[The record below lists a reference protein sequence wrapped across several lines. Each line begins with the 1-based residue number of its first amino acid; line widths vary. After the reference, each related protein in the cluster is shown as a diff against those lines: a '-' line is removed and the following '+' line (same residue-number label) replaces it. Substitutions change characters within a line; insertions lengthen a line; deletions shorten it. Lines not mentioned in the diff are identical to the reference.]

1 MQSFDLAT
9 MKESEMDF
17 TASFELRLS
26 ESGTIVPGVTLCY
39 GIALWFDTGFTN
51 RFCKENPV
59 VLSTSPFCTP
69 THWSQTIF
77 TFEEPIAMVKES
89 STLDSSA
96 SVGTDE
102 SPATMLKSRISI
114 VRASEHRSIDISVE
128 TTAFSKDGRKRSWPI
143 QIFNLWL
150 IMYHFWIK
158 FASFLP
164 SSAINS
170 NCYQC
175 SIRWPS
181 FACWME
187 HFAQLEWWGWKKT
200 WCICNSDQTYCAS
213 RTTKMISD
221 TSSFKYFMM
230 FTWF

>member
-1 MQSFDLAT
+1 
-9 MKESEMDF
+9 MDF

-39 GIALWFDTGFTN
+39 GIVLWFDTGFTN

-89 STLDSSA
+89 STLGSSA
-96 SVGTDE
+96 WVGTDE

-143 QIFNLWL
+143 QIFNLDQSC
-150 IMYHFWIK
+150 
-158 FASFLP
+158 ASLGLSLRLSCHFLP
-164 SSAINS
+164 STAIV
-170 NCYQC
+170 
-175 SIRWPS
+175 
-181 FACWME
+181 
-187 HFAQLEWWGWKKT
+187 
-200 WCICNSDQTYCAS
+200 
-213 RTTKMISD
+213 ISVLLVGQVLHAERS
-221 TSSFKYFMM
+221 TLRN
-230 FTWF
+230 